1 MKEITILG
9 STGSIG
15 VNTLDV
21 ISRHQDKFNV
31 KALTSNTNLDVFVQQ
46 CLQYKPEYAVMADEE
61 YASKLEEKL
70 KKQSPDT
77 SVLTG
82 VDGLVKVAELNSVD
96 YIMAAIVGAAGLL
109 PTLAAAK
116 AGKRILLANKEAL
129 VMLSLIHI

>member
-31 KALTSNTNLDVFVQQ
+31 KALTSNTNLDVFIEQ
-46 CLQYKPEYAVMADEE
+46 CLQYKPEYAVMVDKES
-61 YASKLEEKL
+61 ASKLEEKL

-96 YIMAAIVGAAGLL
+96 YVIGCNSRCS
-109 PTLAAAK
+109 
-116 AGKRILLANKEAL
+116 RIITNI
-129 VMLSLIHI
+129 SSS

>member
-46 CLQYKPEYAVMADEE
+46 CLQYKPEYAVMAEE
-61 YASKLEEKL
+61 ESAS
-70 KKQSPDT
+70 
-77 SVLTG
+77 
-82 VDGLVKVAELNSVD
+82 
-96 YIMAAIVGAAGLL
+96 
-109 PTLAAAK
+109 
-116 AGKRILLANKEAL
+116 
-129 VMLSLIHI
+129 